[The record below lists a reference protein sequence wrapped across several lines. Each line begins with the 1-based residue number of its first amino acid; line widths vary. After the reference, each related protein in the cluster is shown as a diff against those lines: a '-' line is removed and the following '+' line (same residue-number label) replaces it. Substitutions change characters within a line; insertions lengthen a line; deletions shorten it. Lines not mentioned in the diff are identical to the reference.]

1 MDWPLPGSEASY
13 DAREDLALLRDAAL
27 SVGPLLRAKF
37 GAEYEIWSKGA
48 AGPVTE
54 VDLAVDRMLKE
65 FLTAAR
71 PDYGWLSEETAD
83 DPVRLERQCVFV
95 VDPID
100 GTRAFIKRKPEF
112 CTALAV
118 VRDGR
123 AVAGVV
129 YNPIL
134 EELFEASSGG
144 GARLNGERASVSG
157 AAAIADCRM
166 LGPQELF
173 AHKSW
178 PEPWPA
184 MQRSQKNA
192 IAYRIALVSSGE
204 FDATVSLGY
213 KSEWDLAAATVIVS
227 EAGGRISD
235 PWNGDFA
242 FNKPDPR
249 LPGVVCAGP
258 ALHPLLIERVTITP
272 HPSTFAERPE

>member
-1 MDWPLPGSEASY
+1 MTLPSPGSDIGA

-37 GAEYEIWSKGA
+37 GAEFEVWSKGA

-71 PDYGWLSEETAD
+71 PGYGWLSEETAD
-83 DPVRLERQCVFV
+83 NEDRLSRACVFV

-100 GTRAFIKRKPEF
+100 GTRAFIRRKPEF
-112 CTALAV
+112 CSALAV
-118 VRDGR
+118 VRDGTP
-123 AVAGVV
+123 VAGVV

-134 EELFEASSGG
+134 EELFEASIGG
-144 GARLNGERASVSG
+144 GARLNGERVTVSD
-157 AAAIADCRM
+157 AEAIEDCRM
-166 LGPQELF
+166 LGPEELF
-173 AHKSW
+173 SSPRW
-178 PEPWPA
+178 PTPWPA

-192 IAYRIALVSSGE
+192 IAYRLSLVAAGE

-213 KSEWDLAAATVIVS
+213 KHEWDIAAATVILR

-235 PWNGDFA
+235 PWNNDID
-242 FNKPDPR
+242 FNKADPR
-249 LPGVVCAGP
+249 APGVVAAGP
-258 ALHPLLIERVTITP
+258 SLHPLLIDRVTVTP
-272 HPSTFAERPE
+272 HPSTFPEPSS

>member
-1 MDWPLPGSEASY
+1 MPSPESDPHAL
-13 DAREDLALLRDAAL
+13 EDLALLRDAAL

-54 VDLAVDRMLKE
+54 VDLAVDRMLRE

-83 DPVRLERQCVFV
+83 SPDRLSRQCVFV
-95 VDPID
+95 VDPLD

-134 EELFEASSGG
+134 EELFEASLGY
-144 GARLNGERASVSG
+144 GARLNGERIGVSDT
-157 AAAIADCRM
+157 AAIEDCRM
-166 LGPQELF
+166 IGPEDLF
-173 AHKSW
+173 THKSW
-178 PEPWPA
+178 PTPWPS
-184 MQRSQKNA
+184 MQRTQKNA
-192 IAYRIALVSSGE
+192 IAYRVALVAGGE
-204 FDATVSLGY
+204 YDATLSLGF
-213 KSEWDLAAATVIVS
+213 KNEWDIAAAAVILA

-235 PWNGDFA
+235 PWNGDYTY
-242 FNKPDPR
+242 NKPDPR
-249 LPGVVCAGP
+249 LAGVVAAGP

-272 HPSTFAERPE
+272 HPSTFPERPSS

>member
-1 MDWPLPGSEASY
+1 MPSPES
-13 DAREDLALLRDAAL
+13 DAARIAAEDLALLRDAAL

-37 GAEYEIWSKGA
+37 GADYAVWSKGA

-54 VDLAVDRMLKE
+54 VDIAVDRMLRD

-83 DPVRLERQCVFV
+83 NPDRLERASVFV

-112 CTALAV
+112 CTALSV
-118 VRDGR
+118 VRHG
-123 AVAGVV
+123 APVAGVV

-134 EELFEASSGG
+134 EELFEAADGH
-144 GARLNGERASVSG
+144 GARLNGERVTVS
-157 AAAIADCRM
+157 ATADIENCRM
-166 LGPQELF
+166 LGPEDLF
-173 AHKSW
+173 ANKFW
-178 PEPWPA
+178 PRPWPA

-192 IAYRIALVSSGE
+192 IAYRVALVSSGDY
-204 FDATVSLGY
+204 DATVSLGY
-213 KSEWDLAAATVIVS
+213 KSEWDIAAAAVIVR

-235 PWNGDFA
+235 PWNGDFS

-249 LPGVVCAGP
+249 LAGVVCANP
-258 ALHPLLIERVTITP
+258 ALHALLIDRVTVTP
-272 HPSTFAERPE
+272 HPSTFSERPA

>member
-1 MDWPLPGSEASY
+1 MPSPES
-13 DAREDLALLRDAAL
+13 EDLALLRDAAL

-37 GAEYEIWSKGA
+37 GAEYEVWSKGA

-54 VDLAVDRMLKE
+54 VDLAVDRMLRE

-83 DPVRLERQCVFV
+83 NPDRLERRSIFV

-118 VRDGR
+118 VRDGHP
-123 AVAGVV
+123 VAGVV

-134 EELFEASSGG
+134 EELFEASAGG
-144 GARLNGERASVSG
+144 GARLNGERTRVSG
-157 AAAIADCRM
+157 TGAIEDCRM
-166 LGPQELF
+166 IGPADLF
-173 AHKSW
+173 SSPRW
-178 PEPWPA
+178 PTPWPA
-184 MQRSQKNA
+184 MQRTQKNA
-192 IAYRIALVSSGE
+192 IAYRVALVASGE
-204 FDATVSLGY
+204 YDATVGLGY
-213 KSEWDLAAATVIVS
+213 KSEWDIAAATVILR

-235 PWNGDFA
+235 PWNGDIR

-249 LPGVVCAGP
+249 VPGVVAAGP
-258 ALHPLLIERVTITP
+258 ALHPLLIDRVTITP
-272 HPSTFAERPE
+272 HPSTFERPAT